1 LAFKTQREKKI
12 MFFVF
17 TKSIPLYIPNIKEAQ
32 EEKNDVAQKFML
44 YFILFRNI
52 WIATECFRFTLTLF
66 EK

>member
-44 YFILFRNI
+44 YCILFRNI

>member
-1 LAFKTQREKKI
+1 MNKIIHINTEILQYKKDQ
-12 MFFVF
+12 VK
-17 TKSIPLYIPNIKEAQ
+17 KSEAQ

>member
-1 LAFKTQREKKI
+1 